1 MFISNIY
8 LYVPKANTEYQLLIV
23 DTGMQLAPTQIPTVT
38 NRISQG
44 REITDDSQL
53 HSLKRQL
60 YNQINSTWQARKT
73 LKQDLVYKVAV
84 ATNGEIFAYQP
95 LNEIARTQVAKT
107 PLLNLLSNPA
117 NNSSSVNQTF
127 ANFRVVF
134 RKSGVLEI
142 SPWQGFRNYPGV
154 VGDKITEPKLIRRLQ
169 RQLLTTL
176 RQNWE
181 GKITAKQ
188 DLKYRVA
195 VNKNGVV
202 SDYEPINQ
210 AAYDYFRETP
220 LPFIFNE
227 IHGSNVAPPSDKEPQ
242 AHFRVVF
249 KRNGSLDVTPW
260 QKLH

>member
-1 MFISNIY
+1 MFIYNAYSHPP
-8 LYVPKANTEYQLLIV
+8 VVNTQYHLLIV
-23 DTGMQLAPTQIPTVT
+23 DGGTQIAPSI

-60 YNQINSTWQARKT
+60 YNQINPIWQARKT
-73 LKQDLVYKVAV
+73 LKQDLVYKVTV
-84 ATNGEIFAYQP
+84 ATNGELFTYQA
-95 LNEIARTQVAKT
+95 LNQIARNQVAKT
-107 PLLNLLSNPA
+107 PLPNLLPNPI
-117 NNSSSVNQTF
+117 NNSSTKNQKF

-142 SPWQGFRNYPGV
+142 SPWKGFSKYPDV
-154 VGDKITEPKLIRRLQ
+154 VGDKITDPKLIRRLQ

-195 VNKNGVV
+195 VNRNGLV

-227 IHGSNVAPPSDKEPQ
+227 IHGSNVAAPSDKQPQ

-249 KRNGSLDVTPW
+249 KRDRTIDISPW
-260 QKLH
+260 QKLR

>member
-1 MFISNIY
+1 MFMSHTY
-8 LYVPKANTEYQLLIV
+8 LYPPQSQIQYQLLIV
-23 DTGMQLAPTQIPTVT
+23 DTAMQSEAQIPTPA
-38 NRISQG
+38 NRISQ
-44 REITDDSQL
+44 RQQVTDDSQL

-60 YNQINSTWQARKT
+60 FNQINAAWQARKT
-73 LKQDLVYKVAV
+73 LQQDLVYKVAV
-84 ATNGEIFAYQP
+84 GTNGEIITYRP
-95 LNEIARTQVAKT
+95 LTQIARSQVAKT
-107 PLLNLLSNPA
+107 PLPNLFSNA
-117 NNSSSVNQTF
+117 NSSSSANQSF

-142 SPWQGFRNYPGV
+142 SPWEGFRNSPDVIGN
-154 VGDKITEPKLIRRLQ
+154 KITEPKLVRRLQ
-169 RQLLTTL
+169 RQLLSTL

-210 AAYDYFRETP
+210 AAFDYFRETP

-227 IHGSNVAPPSDKEPQ
+227 IHGSNVASPSNKEPQ

-260 QKLH
+260 QKLR

>member
-1 MFISNIY
+1 MFISNIDLY
-8 LYVPKANTEYQLLIV
+8 LALANTQLLIV
-23 DTGMQLAPTQIPTVT
+23 DTGTQSTPTEIPIPT

-60 YNQINSTWQARKT
+60 FNQINSTWQARKT

-84 ATNGEIFAYQP
+84 ATNGEIFAYRP
-95 LNEIARTQVAKT
+95 LNQIARNEVNKT
-107 PLLNLLSNPA
+107 PLPNLLPNPT
-117 NNSSSVNQTF
+117 NSFSRNQTF

-142 SPWQGFRNYPGV
+142 SPWQGFHKYPDV
-154 VGDKITEPKLIRRLQ
+154 IGDKITDPKLIRRLQ
-169 RQLLTTL
+169 RQLLKTL
-176 RQNWE
+176 RENWE

-195 VNKNGVV
+195 VNKNGLV

-227 IHGSNVAPPSDKEPQ
+227 IHGSNVAPPSNKEPQ

-260 QKLH
+260 QKFR